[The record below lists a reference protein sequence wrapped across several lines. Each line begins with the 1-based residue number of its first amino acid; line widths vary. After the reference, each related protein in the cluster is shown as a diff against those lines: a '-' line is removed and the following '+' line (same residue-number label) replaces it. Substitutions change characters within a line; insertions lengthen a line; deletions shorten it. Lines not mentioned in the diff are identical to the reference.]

1 MGKKKATETIKNP
14 YDTGTLRHDLWEAAK
29 ERVIGIDRQRLQI
42 GTLSEKTVH
51 AVVKNYYEPDEDHQE
66 IPIEGKYADI
76 YTEDE
81 RIIEIQTGNFSR
93 LKSKLPVFLPEY
105 DVTVVLPVPDRRRMI
120 WIDPETGE
128 EVSAGAYRSALA
140 PWPAFRELYT
150 IREYL
155 SHPHMHV
162 RFLLMN
168 MTEYRLL
175 NGRSRDRK
183 HFGKTR
189 HDRIP
194 EELTGEIILN
204 EPRDYMLFLP
214 EELTE
219 HTKISEAADDTAAV
233 RKATD
238 PEAAPTGTFTSAE
251 LARAAHI
258 PKPYLSYVTGLLR
271 MLGVIERLPKKQGR
285 SWLYRI
291 RE

>member
-1 MGKKKATETIKNP
+1 MGKRKATEISISP
-14 YDTGTLRHDLWEAAK
+14 YDTGTLRHDRWEAAK

-66 IPIEGKYADI
+66 IPIEGKCADI

-81 RIIEIQTGNFSR
+81 KIIEIQTGSFSR

-105 DVTVVLPVPDRRRMI
+105 DVTVVLPVPDRRRII

-128 EVSAGAYRSALA
+128 ESSVGTYRSALA
-140 PWPAFRELYT
+140 PWPAFRELYP

-162 RFLLMN
+162 RILLMN

-175 NGRSRDRK
+175 SGRSKDRK
-183 HFGKTR
+183 HFGAVR

-194 EELTGEIILN
+194 EELTGEIILD
-204 EPRDYMLFLP
+204 EPRDYMLFIP
-214 EELTE
+214 EELTDPVRI
-219 HTKISEAADDTAAV
+219 KEAEVDTRVIKKSGGSVTYTA
-233 RKATD
+233 
-238 PEAAPTGTFTSAE
+238 GTFTSAE
-251 LARAAHI
+251 LAGAAHI
-258 PKPYLSYVTGLLR
+258 PKQYLSYVTGLLR
-271 MLGVIERLPKKQGR
+271 LLGVLERLPEKQGK
-285 SWLYRI
+285 SWLYRVK
-291 RE
+291 E

>member
-1 MGKKKATETIKNP
+1 MGKKKATKTISSP
-14 YDTGTLRHDLWEAAK
+14 YDTGTLHGDLWEAAK

-66 IPIEGKYADI
+66 IPVEGKCADI

-81 RIIEIQTGNFSR
+81 RIIEIQTRNFSR
-93 LKSKLPVFLPEY
+93 LKNKLPVFLPDY
-105 DVTVVLPVPDRRRMI
+105 DVTVVLPVPDKRRII

-128 EVSAGAYRSALA
+128 ETSAGTYRSALA
-140 PWPAFRELYT
+140 PWPAFRELYP

-155 SHPHMHV
+155 SHPNMHV

-175 NGRSRDRK
+175 NGRSKDRK
-183 HFGKTR
+183 HFGVTR
-189 HDRIP
+189 YDRIP

-219 HTKISEAADDTAAV
+219 YVSDENTDSDKSVGTDISEA
-233 RKATD
+233 
-238 PEAAPTGTFTSAE
+238 GIFTSSE
-251 LARAAHI
+251 LAEAAHI
-258 PKPYLSYVTGLLR
+258 PKQYLSYVTGLLR
-271 MLGVIERLPKKQGR
+271 LLGVIERLPQKQGR
-285 SWLYRI
+285 NWLYRI
-291 RE
+291 KEQH

>member
-1 MGKKKATETIKNP
+1 MGKSKATKTSANP
-14 YDTGTLRHDLWEAAK
+14 YDTGTLHIDRWEAAK

-51 AVVKNYYEPDEDHQE
+51 AVLKNYYEPNEDNQE
-66 IPIEGKYADI
+66 IPIEGKCADI

-81 RIIEIQTGNFSR
+81 KIIEIQTGNFNR
-93 LKSKLPVFLPEY
+93 LKDKLPIFLPEY
-105 DVTVVLPVPDRRRMI
+105 DVTVVLPVPDRRRII

-128 EVSAGAYRSALA
+128 ETSVGAYRSALA
-140 PWPAFRELYT
+140 PWPAFKELYP

-168 MTEYRLL
+168 MTEYKLL
-175 NGRSRDRK
+175 SGRSKDRK
-183 HFGKTR
+183 RFGARR

-194 EELTGEIILN
+194 EELTGEIILG

-214 EELTE
+214 EASDL
-219 HTKISEAADDTAAV
+219 
-233 RKATD
+233 
-238 PEAAPTGTFTSAE
+238 PEEFTSAE
-251 LARAAHI
+251 LAKAAHI

-271 MLGVIERLPKKQGR
+271 LLGILERLPEKQGK

-291 RE
+291 KE

>member
-1 MGKKKATETIKNP
+1 MGKRKATENTANP
-14 YDTGTLRHDLWEAAK
+14 YDTGTLRHDRWEAAK

-66 IPIEGKYADI
+66 IPVEGKCADI
-76 YTEDE
+76 YTEED

-93 LKSKLPVFLPEY
+93 LKSKLPVFLPDY
-105 DVTVVLPVPDRRRMI
+105 DTTVILPVPDRRRII

-128 EVSAGAYRSALA
+128 ESGVGAYRSALA
-140 PWPAFRELYT
+140 PWPAFKELYT

-155 SHPHMHV
+155 SHPNLHV
-162 RFLLMN
+162 RILLMN

-183 HFGKTR
+183 HFGVTR

-214 EELTE
+214 NMTDLPEE
-219 HTKISEAADDTAAV
+219 
-233 RKATD
+233 
-238 PEAAPTGTFTSAE
+238 FTSAE
-251 LARAAHI
+251 LAEAAHI
-258 PKPYLSYVTGLLR
+258 PRQYLSYVTGLLR
-271 MLGVIERLPKKQGR
+271 LLKVIERLPERQGR

-291 RE
+291 TE